1 MNEKPKYQIGD
12 RVKVEVRIKIEDYI
26 EETQVKEYYIS
37 SIELYLDIRKNKI
50 TYRYGISKEIHH
62 FTERGTISTGYPPFI
77 IRLESELDFLNK

>member
-12 RVKVEVRIKIEDYI
+12 RVRVQVKVKIEDYI

-37 SIELYLDIRKNKI
+37 SIEIHLDIDRRKI

-77 IRLESELDFLNK
+77 RRLESELDFLNK